1 MKHKLPK
8 LIIASFALLLPLVG
22 SAQSK
27 FAEYAHDL
35 SYFIP
40 KTQQMNGTEVALEG
54 KYNSAIPTPKQVLGF
69 ELGQQYCDWGNV
81 LRYMEILDKA
91 SDRIQIVELGY
102 TCEYRRMIQLIISSP
117 KNLVNL
123 AQIKADHIKLSDP
136 AQSASLDIKQM
147 PLVADITCSIHGNEA
162 SGTNA
167 SLAMAYHFAASEDAP
182 VLEMLDKMVL
192 LIEPGMNP
200 DGYNNFA
207 TWCNYTVG
215 SVRNLDKSSY
225 ENSEPWP
232 GNRGNHYYANLNRD
246 LLMCQHPEGRVGVTH
261 YLEWLPNLVLDLHE
275 KGSGATFFHSPGH
288 PKRLHPYVTTRNQ
301 ELTGEVGKYISNALT
316 PIGAKP
322 YSGRDFDDLYLGKGA
337 AYGDVHGSVC
347 LLFEQPNSRNYASLF
362 KEGVVVS
369 LPSGIRSQT
378 YASLA
383 ALGAGY
389 DMRETLLNHQR
400 EFYQKSATAMAENE
414 VKGYI
419 FHARGDKARAYRL
432 LENLAVHQ
440 VEVYHLA
447 KDVKVGKEKFLAGE
461 SFVIPLENQR
471 HYYMTKAIW
480 EKLGLD
486 AYQSKKFYDISTW
499 TFPLAYNVA
508 HADLT
513 SVDGLL
519 GERADVTFPEGK
531 IIGEKSTAAY
541 TFEATGLYSFNLIR
555 ALLLEGVGV
564 KIARKPF
571 KAEGHKMGYGSA
583 VVEVADNNSDKVY
596 NILTKA
602 AKENGVDV
610 YALSKPLNTEK
621 LDLADAQLPKVAIV
635 TGNGMSGTSVGE
647 IWMMLDNHYG
657 ISPTR
662 LTIEAIAKM
671 KSLSK
676 YNVIIVADG
685 VLPRKHQSRTKIQ
698 EWAKAGGTL
707 IMTKEAHRAA
717 NGTGLTQIK
726 RVAEPEKGVENVI
739 KGMILNATIDTTSP
753 LGYGYTHNELPL
765 MKVGVTAYEN
775 PVGENAVVPLRYT
788 ANPYLSGYISQV
800 NLDRFASSPAAIVTK
815 CGKGRVIHFADNPV
829 FRSYWYGGNKM
840 FMNAVYFGH
849 LY

>member
-8 LIIASFALLLPLVG
+8 LIVASFALVLPFIG
-22 SAQSK
+22 SAQPN

-40 KTQQMNGTEVALEG
+40 KTQQMNGTDVVLEG
-54 KYNSAIPTPKQVLGF
+54 KYNSAIPTPKQVFGF
-69 ELGQQYCDWGNV
+69 ELGEQYCDWGNV
-81 LRYMEILDKA
+81 LRYMEILDRA
-91 SDRIQIVELGY
+91 SDRIQIVELGQ

-117 KNLVNL
+117 KNMENL
-123 AQIKADHIKLSDP
+123 AQIKADHLKLSDP
-136 AQSASLDIKQM
+136 TQSASLDIKQM

-167 SLAMAYHFAASEDAP
+167 SIAMVYHFAASEDAA

-246 LLMCQHPEGRVGVTH
+246 LLMCQHPEGKVGVSH
-261 YLEWLPNLVLDLHE
+261 YLDWLPNLVLDLHE
-275 KGSGATFFHSPGH
+275 KGRGATFFHSPGH
-288 PKRLHPYVTTRNQ
+288 PERLHPYVTTRNQ
-301 ELTGEVGKYISNALT
+301 ELTGEVGSYISKALA

-322 YSGRDFDDLYLGKGA
+322 YSGKDFDDFYLGKGA
-337 AYGDVHGSVC
+337 AYGDIHGSVC
-347 LLFEQPNSRNYASLF
+347 LLFEQPNSRNYAWEF
-362 KEGVVVS
+362 KDGTIVT

-378 YASLA
+378 YACLA

-389 DMRETLLNHQR
+389 DMREKLLNHQR
-400 EFYQKSATAMAENE
+400 DFYQKSAVAEAENE
-414 VKGYI
+414 VKGYV
-419 FHARGDKARAYRL
+419 FHARGDNARAYRL

-447 KDVKVGKEKFLAGE
+447 KDVKVGKEKFVAGE
-461 SFVIPLENQR
+461 SFVIPLKNQP
-471 HYYMTKAIW
+471 HYYKTMAVW
-480 EKLGLD
+480 EKLGID
-486 AYQSKKFYDISTW
+486 AYVSKKFYDISTW

-508 HADLT
+508 HADLK

-519 GERADVTFPEGK
+519 GERAELKFPEGSV
-531 IIGEKSTAAY
+531 IGEKSDVAY
-541 TFEATGLYSFNLIR
+541 TFEATGLYSVNLIR

-571 KAEGHKMGYGSA
+571 KAGAMKMGYGSA
-583 VVEVADNNSDKVY
+583 VVEVANGNGDKIY
-596 NILTKA
+596 DILTKA

-610 YALSKPLNTEK
+610 YALNKFSSDK
-621 LDLADAQLPKVAIV
+621 LDLAEAQMPKVAIV
-635 TGNGMSGTSVGE
+635 TGGPLNGSSVGE
-647 IWMMLDNHYG
+647 IWMMLDKHYG

-662 LTIEAIAKM
+662 LSIDAIAKM

-685 VLPRKHQSRTKIQ
+685 VLPKKHLCRTKIQ
-698 EWAKAGGTL
+698 EWAKDGGTL

-726 RVAEPEKGVENVI
+726 RVVEPANGVENVI
-739 KGMILNATIDTTSP
+739 KGAILNTTIDTTSP
-753 LGYGYTHNELPL
+753 LGYGYTHDELPF
-765 MKVGVTAYEN
+765 MKEGVTAYEN
-775 PVGENAVVPLRYT
+775 PLGDNVIVPLRYT
-788 ANPYLSGYISQV
+788 AKPYLSGYISQE
-800 NLDRFASSPAAIVTK
+800 NLDRFASTPAAIVTK
-815 CGKGRVIHFADNPV
+815 CGKGRVIHFADSPT
-829 FRSYWYGGNKM
+829 FRSYWYGANKM

>member
-8 LIIASFALLLPLVG
+8 LIIASFALLLPIVG
-22 SAQSK
+22 SAQPK

-35 SYFIP
+35 GYFIP
-40 KTQQMNGTEVALEG
+40 KTQQMNGADVALEG

-69 ELGQQYCDWGNV
+69 ELGERYCDWGEV
-81 LRYMEILDKA
+81 LHYMEVLDRA
-91 SDRIQIVELGY
+91 SDRIQIVELDR
-102 TCEYRRMIQLIISSP
+102 TAEYRRMIQLIISSP
-117 KNLVNL
+117 KNMANL

-136 AQSASLDIKQM
+136 AQSASLDVKQM

-162 SGTNA
+162 SGTNS
-167 SLAMAYHFAASEDAP
+167 SLAMAYHFAASEDAA

-215 SVRNLDKSSY
+215 SVRNLDKNSY
-225 ENSEPWP
+225 EHKEPWP

-246 LLMCQHPEGRVGVTH
+246 LLMCQHPEGKVGVSH
-261 YLEWLPNLVLDLHE
+261 YLDWLPNLVLDLHE
-275 KGSGATFFHSPGH
+275 KGRGATFFHSPGH

-301 ELTGEVGKYISNALT
+301 ELTGEVGKYISKALT

-322 YSGRDFDDLYLGKGA
+322 YSGKDFDDLYLGKGA

-347 LLFEQPNSRNYASLF
+347 LLFEQPNPRNYASEF
-362 KEGVVVS
+362 NDGTIVT

-378 YASLA
+378 YACLA

-400 EFYQKSATAMAENE
+400 EFYQKSAAARAENE
-414 VKGYI
+414 VKGFV
-419 FHARGDKARAYRL
+419 FHARGDQARAYRL

-447 KDVKVGKEKFLAGE
+447 KDVKVGKEKFAAGE
-461 SFVIPLENQR
+461 SFIIPLENQR
-471 HYYMTKAIW
+471 FYYKTMAVW

-508 HADLT
+508 HADLK

-519 GERADVTFPEGK
+519 GERAELKFPEGSV
-531 IIGEKSTAAY
+531 IGEKSAVAY
-541 TFEATGLYSFNLIR
+541 TFEATGYYSFNVIR

-571 KAEGHKMGYGSA
+571 KAEGKKMGYGSA
-583 VVEVADNNSDKVY
+583 VVEVAGNDGEKVY
-596 NILTKA
+596 NILAKA
-602 AKENGVDV
+602 AKENGVDI
-610 YALSKPLNTEK
+610 YALSKSLNVDK

-635 TGNGMSGTSVGE
+635 TGDPMNGSSVGE
-647 IWMMLDNHYG
+647 IWMMLDKHFG

-662 LTIEAIAKM
+662 LTVEAIAKM

-685 VLPRKHQSRTKIQ
+685 VLPKKHPCRTRIQ

-707 IMTKEAHRAA
+707 IMTKDAHRAA
-717 NGTGLTQIK
+717 NGTGLAQIK
-726 RVAEPEKGVENVI
+726 RVAEPGKGVENVI

-753 LGYGYTHNELPL
+753 LGYGYTHDELPL
-765 MKVGVTAYEN
+765 MKVGITAYEN
-775 PVGENAVVPLRYT
+775 PTGDNVVVPLRYT
-788 ANPYLSGYISQV
+788 AKPYLSGYISQE
-800 NLDRFASSPAAIVTK
+800 NLDRFASTPAAIVTK
-815 CGKGRVIHFADNPV
+815 CGKGRVIHFADSPT
-829 FRSYWYGGNKM
+829 FRSYWYGANKM